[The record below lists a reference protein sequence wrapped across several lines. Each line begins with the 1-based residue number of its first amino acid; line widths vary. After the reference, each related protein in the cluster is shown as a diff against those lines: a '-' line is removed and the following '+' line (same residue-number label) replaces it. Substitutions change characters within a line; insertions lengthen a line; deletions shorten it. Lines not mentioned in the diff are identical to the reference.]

1 MLVVYKTDPLQKT
14 EDVLILNLQK
24 CRHQGHSFWL
34 KYAPNCSAAVA
45 RPRPYWGAHS
55 APPKPLAGK
64 GEGKEGKGREG
75 NGTGRGGKREEV
87 ASS

>member
-1 MLVVYKTDPLQKT
+1 LFSGCGSPQTLLGSPQ
-14 EDVLILNLQK
+14 
-24 CRHQGHSFWL
+24 RS
-34 KYAPNCSAAVA
+34 
-45 RPRPYWGAHS
+45 
-55 APPKPLAGK
+55 PKPLAGK